1 MAEKKYSTDG
11 QTVNVHGGTVGGK
24 KKLTMKEFEDAMFL
38 PYQTL
43 EGQRFEKPPSGG
55 STNVGLDASELRGG
69 RGKVNPEK
77 GKDFAKG
84 GVTASCRADGIAQRG
99 KTRGKMC

>member
-11 QTVNVHGGTVGGK
+11 QTVTVHGGTVGGK
-24 KKLTMKEFEDAMFL
+24 KKLSMKEFEDAMFL
-38 PYQTL
+38 PYQQD
-43 EGQRFEKPPSGG
+43 GRRFEKPPAGG

-69 RGKVNPEK
+69 RGTVNPEK

-84 GVTASCRADGIAQRG
+84 GSTASKRADGIAQRG
-99 KTRGKMC
+99 KTRGKLV